1 MDTEA
6 ELELELELERVFQ
19 GVEFQLPCCFWL
31 ANKQTIEIHMRYSS
45 HCVYLLLVSS
55 SSCVDAQIV
64 WQADETRQNNRVTES
79 ERKRERTNRVE
90 LRCVGTLFAF

>member
-6 ELELELELERVFQ
+6 ELELEREIQ

-55 SSCVDAQIV
+55 SSCVDAQTV
-64 WQADETRQNNRVTES
+64 WQADETEQQRATE
-79 ERKRERTNRVE
+79 REREKGRIE
-90 LRCVGTLFAF
+90 